1 MERLVD
7 LSHVGF
13 LKLIYQEDTL
23 SNTQLADDFKELFKG
38 QLSDDVINKSVEQ
51 ITEAKLKAATSVS
64 ANGSLASLVFYVKA
78 QCNVNGGKSFN
89 GSAWGVSFP
98 GGGALFGDV
107 YLSEASSS
115 LDDLY
120 KRTTSFTFTA
130 TPVYT
135 AFYFWDSKNTL
146 LGHFQA
152 GSVSTVTG
160 TGGGSGSWS

>member
-1 MERLVD
+1 M
-7 LSHVGF
+7 SHVGF

-38 QLSDDVINKSVEQ
+38 QLSDDVINKSVAQ
-51 ITEAKLKAATSVS
+51 ITETKLKAATSVS

>member
-1 MERLVD
+1 MKVTTGNPNQLV
-7 LSHVGF
+7 G
-13 LKLIYQEDTL
+13 
-23 SNTQLADDFKELFKG
+23 DFEQHFTGK
-38 QLSDDVINKSVEQ
+38 LSDEAVKRAVQGIGK
-51 ITEAKLKAATSVS
+51 ITETELMAATAYS
-64 ANGSLASLVFYVKA
+64 ANGSLASLIFYVKA
-78 QCNVNGGKSFN
+78 QCNINGGKSFN

-107 YLSEASSS
+107 YLADASS

-135 AFYFWDSKNTL
+135 AFYFFDSNNTL

-160 TGGGSGSWS
+160 TGGGSGNWS